1 LLLPILCGCANG
13 FDRAALRERLND
25 GSLQMTDQDIAAA
38 RAMKPQ
44 LRFPC
49 RIAVYLK
56 PGDNEWRWSHDDRAA
71 MESWAYQLKQEG
83 IASEVF
89 PIPEML
95 AGKTGDVKELRL
107 AAAKCG
113 ADVLFVIHGAAQT
126 DSYKNPASVFNLTV
140 VGGYLIPGSHKDSL
154 FMMEGVLL
162 DVDNGY
168 IYTAVQAEGVG
179 KIIRPTLVI
188 EDKDAITSARTKAVA
203 EFGTEVIKRM
213 RAMAAGPAYVSDV
226 NAQKDVNWK
235 KAGGDIAP
243 VSDINAKGVTIGLT
257 PAGTNATDLDAPIV
271 KSPQDQK
278 QIFSLSP
285 GVFGGP

>member
-1 LLLPILCGCANG
+1 MFSCKYLLLLLPILCGCANG

-25 GSLQMTDQDIAAA
+25 GTLQMTDQDIAAA
-38 RAMKPQ
+38 RAMKSQ

-56 PGDNEWRWSHDDRAA
+56 PGDNEWRWSHEDCAA
-71 MESWAYQLKQEG
+71 MEAWANTLKQEG

-95 AGKTGDVKELRL
+95 AGKGGDVKELRL

-113 ADVLFVIHGAAQT
+113 ADVLFMIHGAAQT

-140 VGGYLIPGSHKDSL
+140 VGGYIIPGSHKDTL

-168 IYTAVQAEGVG
+168 IYTAVQAEAVG
-179 KIIRPTLVI
+179 KIIRPTFVI

-203 EFGTEVIKRM
+203 EFGAEVVKRM
-213 RAMAAGPAYVSDV
+213 RTMAQGLQYVPDV
-226 NAQKDVNWK
+226 SAPIDVNWK
-235 KAGGDIAP
+235 KAGGTVGHDGP
-243 VSDINAKGVTIGLT
+243 PKGTTPGLT
-257 PAGTNATDLDAPIV
+257 PAGTFAPDLDVPLRR
-271 KSPQDQK
+271 P
-278 QIFSLSP
+278 
-285 GVFGGP
+285 